1 MGRKKKKQLKPW
13 CWYCNREFDD
23 EKILIQHQKAK
34 HFKCHI
40 CHKKLYTGPGLSI
53 HCMQVHK
60 EKIDKV
66 PNALPGR
73 QNTEIEIYGMEGIP
87 EEDLQQ
93 HEKQKLDHPAAKRLK
108 GDSDDEDSNG
118 SFPSNSMNNTS
129 MPPMPPG
136 PMPPFGM
143 PGPGMPGMPPMPPGH
158 MGPGPMGPMGP
169 MGGPMGPMPPMG
181 MGPMGMP
188 PRHPGM
194 PMPPRPPPFMHG
206 GPPSSMMGG
215 PPMNMPSMNAPPKPL
230 FPSAIQASTAPSSSN
245 SSNPSTSSGPLFKS
259 ATATSSASKPTFPS
273 AAAVSASPPPSAT
286 ITGAPQI
293 KKPESSS
300 GLTSKLMH
308 PDEDISL
315 EEKRASM
322 PKYQGMMNSG
332 KQSQPQGM
340 MGMPPNSMGN
350 MNMYNQGGYH
360 PQMPQGGPGRRY

>member
-93 HEKQKLDHPAAKRLK
+93 HEKQKLDHPAKRLK
-108 GDSDDEDSNG
+108 DDSDDDDSNSG
-118 SFPSNSMNNTS
+118 FPTTSTSNN
-129 MPPMPPG
+129 MPPMPPV

-143 PGPGMPGMPPMPPGH
+143 PGPGMPPMPPGP
-158 MGPGPMGPMGP
+158 MGPGPMMGHMGP
-169 MGGPMGPMPPMG
+169 MGHHMGGPMPPMG

-188 PRHPGM
+188 PRHHPGM

-206 GPPSSMMGG
+206 GPPPGPMMGG
-215 PPMNMPSMNAPPKPL
+215 PSMPMSAPSKPL
-230 FPSAIQASTAPSSSN
+230 FPSAVQTSTAPSSVSLSH
-245 SSNPSTSSGPLFKS
+245 SSNPVTSSGPLFKS
-259 ATATSSASKPTFPS
+259 APATSSAPPKPTFPS
-273 AAAVSASPPPSAT
+273 AAAVSASPPSSAT

-322 PKYQGMMNSG
+322 PRYQSMMNPG
-332 KQSQPQGM
+332 KQQQPQGM
-340 MGMPPNSMGN
+340 MGMSSN
-350 MNMYNQGGYH
+350 NMYNQGGYG
-360 PQMPQGGPGRRY
+360 PPPGGNRRY